1 MSQSVA
7 ILSHM
12 KRWGSIDPMTA
23 LDRYGCFRLAAR
35 INELRYSGHQI
46 DTEIFERGRKRF
58 ARYRL
63 VK

>member
-7 ILSHM
+7 ILSHL

-35 INELRYSGHQI
+35 IEELRRVHHI
-46 DTEIFERGRKRF
+46 ETEMVERGNKRF

-63 VK
+63 IK